1 MLQCHPG
8 PQPSAIRSVRR
19 ATPVWSHV
27 GSANVGR
34 AFASTATNTAVS
46 TIIAAIM
53 RIIFLEVQIWPG
65 GAEHWLVSKQQV
77 TNTSSERS
85 DPDAD
90 FPSGLS
96 NNADASPT
104 RSRRR
109 PVRPVVGHRG
119 LG

>member
-1 MLQCHPG
+1 
-8 PQPSAIRSVRR
+8 
-19 ATPVWSHV
+19 
-27 GSANVGR
+27 
-34 AFASTATNTAVS
+34 
-46 TIIAAIM
+46 M

-96 NNADASPT
+96 NNADASPPAAAGDQFGRWWAT
-104 RSRRR
+104 EA
-109 PVRPVVGHRG
+109 
-119 LG
+119 